1 MPSLTVVAHIDVEQ
15 VTVVNGMEAAVIYIE
30 LSVSST
36 LTHVPVT
43 DLNQDSEL
51 LIDLSSMTRLEE
63 AASGLASPI
72 EDDVLVLVEVALDT
86 SSLDLTD
93 S

>member
-51 LIDLSSMTRLEE
+51 LIDLSSMTRFEE
-63 AASGLASPI
+63 AASRLTSPI